1 MRWAS
6 LHFAPGF
13 KHKLSLEDTL
23 FELCRLILQQFRI
36 CPLCLGHHHLA
47 PGALEAFPTPAA
59 SYNALLVGNERHQR
73 VLASGHFRTHAALH
87 KSHGPRTEVN
97 KVVQHVQ
104 PKMSRTFWPGGSLS
118 PALHFLSLSCPDLQ
132 VDSVD
137 QPMISNVPWLSAMA
151 TSHLAELLGMTARCL
166 TQVCGLPRL
175 DRQTD
180 RQRQRQRQRQG
191 QGQGQGQ
198 GQRQRQGQRQT
209 DRQTDTDRDRD
220 RQTDSLRQTDTPTH
234 LLRTVIANSVVECI
248 LRAKTLPLQEK
259 VGERT

>member
-132 VDSVD
+132 VDSGRPAHD
-137 QPMISNVPWLSAMA
+137 FECAMA
-151 TSHLAELLGMTARCL
+151 IRNGNFPLGRALGNDCK
-166 TQVCGLPRL
+166 VPDSGLGTPPS
-175 DRQTD
+175 RQTD
-180 RQRQRQRQRQG
+180 RQRQ
-191 QGQGQGQ
+191 
-198 GQRQRQGQRQT
+198 GQRQRQRQT
-209 DRQTDTDRDRD
+209 DRQTDRH
-220 RQTDSLRQTDTPTH
+220 TH
-234 LLRTVIANSVVECI
+234 
-248 LRAKTLPLQEK
+248 TLAQNCHCEFCRGMHLTCK
-259 VGERT
+259 NTSITGKGR

>member
-151 TSHLAELLGMTARCL
+151 TSHLAELLGMTARRIELKRPMSVEVL
-166 TQVCGLPRL
+166 TIPDVKA
-175 DRQTD
+175 D
-180 RQRQRQRQRQG
+180 
-191 QGQGQGQ
+191 
-198 GQRQRQGQRQT
+198 
-209 DRQTDTDRDRD
+209 
-220 RQTDSLRQTDTPTH
+220 
-234 LLRTVIANSVVECI
+234 
-248 LRAKTLPLQEK
+248 
-259 VGERT
+259 